1 MPRRDTRIAG
11 EFDEH
16 ENNQEALMEITTE
29 QIESARCGNVVR
41 IQTEFGEFVLLK
53 AEMYDLLARLSYDD
67 FDARASYPAVLRA
80 WDAEGSP
87 NDATDYQ

>member
-1 MPRRDTRIAG
+1 
-11 EFDEH
+11 
-16 ENNQEALMEITTE
+16 
-29 QIESARCGNVVR
+29 VR